1 MSKRSIIWFRRDL
14 RISDHP
20 ALLAAISESSEIVP
34 VFILD
39 PKLIKTGGSKR
50 LAYLGQSLRAL
61 DESLGNNLQVIAGD
75 QLTVLKDLQKKY
87 DAESVHISAEYEPY
101 GATRDKNIEE
111 GGIKLIRTGSPYAVA
126 PGRVLK
132 PSDNTPYR
140 VYTPFYKAWCAHG
153 WRKPAEK
160 PKEIPAVKPSSEARE
175 FPDWKLPDGVKLTKA
190 GELAALE
197 RFKYFQKNGLAS
209 YDEARNLAAIDG
221 TFKVG

>member
-14 RISDHP
+14 RVSDHP

-111 GGIKLIRTGSPYAVA
+111 GGIAYIDKIKVQGNDAETDTYYSNYMQVQGLAM
-126 PGRVLK
+126 PGKIDTKMNGQIVMTIVTDKVEVNPEL
-132 PSDNTPYR
+132 D
-140 VYTPFYKAWCAHG
+140 KALF
-153 WRKPAEK
+153 EK
-160 PKEIPAVKPSSEARE
+160 PVK
-175 FPDWKLPDGVKLTKA
+175 
-190 GELAALE
+190 
-197 RFKYFQKNGLAS
+197 
-209 YDEARNLAAIDG
+209 
-221 TFKVG
+221 